1 MVALALTRA
10 ETAVIVRRIEPELA
24 KFADD
29 YDEDKYPPAKLAEL
43 RRVFAGAQE
52 VTGSDIEAALVWK
65 YGHTGK
71 TNYPRRQHELAIRI
85 SKLWLANPIVHGA
98 PPAAAFDRWMSSLG
112 STSFITV
119 CFLLHLANPKDLPI
133 LDQHNFRSVKRH
145 LTDVRPGI
153 VVRARPSRFED
164 LILVRDFS
172 VAVRRDWNRHCESAR
187 PSADRLDHYLMMH
200 GKSLKVRRGRR
211 LNRSGVTTTE

>member
-1 MVALALTRA
+1 LVVALTPA
-10 ETAVIVRRIEPELA
+10 ETGVIVRRIEPELA
-24 KFADD
+24 TFADD
-29 YDEDKYPPAKLAEL
+29 YDKGKYPPAKLAEL
-43 RRVFAGAQE
+43 RRVFAGPE
-52 VTGSDIEAALVWK
+52 KVTGSDIEAALVWK

-71 TNYPRRQHELAIRI
+71 TNYPRRQRELAIRI
-85 SKLWLANPIVHGA
+85 GKLWRANPIVPGA
-98 PPAAAFDRWMSSLG
+98 PPAATFDTWRSRLG
-112 STSFITV
+112 PTSFITV

-133 LDQHNFRSVKRH
+133 LDQHTFRSVNRH

-172 VAVRRDWNRHCESAR
+172 VAVMRDWNRHSESAR

-200 GKSLKVRRGRR
+200 GKSLKVRRGPSTD
-211 LNRSGVTTTE
+211 RSGLVITE